1 MNKHRHLYFKGST
14 VIEVLIATTIVAF
27 ALTGLASLMTAN
39 VKNSAE
45 ADYRQAA
52 AGIAQDKMELIRQ
65 RKTTVPWNGTGNFLL
80 SPYTGTG
87 CNASTVQYNMTFYVA
102 CTPASGSGDELAVT
116 VKVCWPGTASACT
129 AEALSTTVIQ
139 HFYNN

>member
-87 CNASTVQYNMTFYVA
+87 CNASTVQYNMMFYVT
-102 CTPASGSGDELAVT
+102 CTPTSGSGNDLEVT

-129 AEALSTTVIQ
+129 AEALSTSVIQ